1 MTPRC
6 ASDRNYAKLAF
17 TLWTVRR
24 RREHRLGPSSD
35 RPASGADRPLVE
47 KTEKPEGDRFAK
59 MHF

>member
-6 ASDRNYAKLAF
+6 ALDKNYAKLAF
-17 TLWTVRR
+17 TLWILRR

-47 KTEKPEGDRFAK
+47 KTEKPKGDRFAK